1 LALAVLV
8 VLTFQAI
15 TVMPGHPAAIP
26 YSAPSPLMVV
36 EAAVPIMQP
45 LVLMVVQA
53 GEATQLTAERLLLAR
68 AIRRPHRRR
77 KAIMEVLEESALT
90 RG

>member
-1 LALAVLV
+1 ML
-8 VLTFQAI
+8 
-15 TVMPGHPAAIP
+15 GHPVAILYLVP
-26 YSAPSPLMVV
+26 LLLMVA

-53 GEATQLTAERLLLAR
+53 GEAAQKTAERLLLAR